1 MAAAGA
7 RVVVG
12 MGTEAEP
19 NAVVWAV
26 IMESMANREKGDLR
40 KENHAIRE
48 QSQGNGQLGASV
60 DAARSERGA
69 LASGIRRPLAQKNN
83 VAAVRDAG
91 RASSPRGTPCQGEAH
106 DRRWFSLVPILRTN

>member
-106 DRRWFSLVPILRTN
+106 DRRWFSLVRF